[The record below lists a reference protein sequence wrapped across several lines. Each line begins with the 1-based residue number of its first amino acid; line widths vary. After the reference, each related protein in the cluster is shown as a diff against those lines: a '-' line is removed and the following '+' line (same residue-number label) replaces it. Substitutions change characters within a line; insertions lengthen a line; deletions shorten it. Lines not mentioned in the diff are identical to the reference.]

1 VVVDLRDTSRAMS
14 QENVDLVRS
23 AYAAYNEG
31 DWEGARDVYHPEV
44 IWDLSTYEGWP
55 DTTEV
60 SGADAVIDWL
70 RDWASIYSDY
80 YSKIDQIVDS
90 GDQVVVLARL
100 GGRERDSAEFTEMG
114 WAHVITVRDGRIV
127 RVQNYSDRRKA
138 LEAVGLSE

>member
-1 VVVDLRDTSRAMS
+1 MS
-14 QENVDLVRS
+14 QENVNLVRS

-31 DWEGARDVYHPEV
+31 DWEGARNVYHPEV

-55 DTTEV
+55 DTTEIC
-60 SGADAVIDWL
+60 GADAVIDWL

-80 YSKIDQIVDS
+80 YSSIDQIFDS
-90 GDQVVVLARL
+90 GDRVVVIARL
-100 GGRERDSAEFTEMG
+100 GGRERDSSESAEMV
-114 WAHVITVRDGRIV
+114 WAQITTVRDGKIV